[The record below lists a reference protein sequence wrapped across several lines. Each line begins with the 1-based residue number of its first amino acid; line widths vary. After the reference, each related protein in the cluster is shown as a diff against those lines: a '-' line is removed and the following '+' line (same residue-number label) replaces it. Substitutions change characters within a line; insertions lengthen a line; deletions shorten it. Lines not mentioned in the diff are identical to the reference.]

1 MALNAQDYINNGS
14 VESYVLGLSSQDEA
28 AAFEQACLEFP
39 ELMAARQA
47 FEIAL
52 EEQALQSAVAPPAEW
67 KNSIWA
73 AIQSDSAVHQS
84 PASAAP
90 VPSLTPVK
98 DHEFNGGEGRSFTAE
113 QSNPSPKAVVKEL
126 NQGTPNKS
134 SWLAAASVVLLIGSA
149 LANFYLYSENQ
160 RLQTQQNELLA
171 QNQVLVSRVKATEQ
185 NLALITNPD
194 IEPIIMKGVPSSPDS
209 RATVYWNKNTSEV
222 FLIANNLPKPNANQ
236 QYQLWAIVDGKPVD
250 AGVFEVNEA
259 GEMVNKMKSIPK
271 SEAFAVTLEKRG
283 GSASPTLEA
292 MYVIGKV

>member
-1 MALNAQDYINNGS
+1 LALNAQDYINNGS

-28 AAFEQACLEFP
+28 AAFEQACLDFP

-67 KNSIWA
+67 KNSILA
-73 AIQSDSAVHQS
+73 AIQSENAVHHS
-84 PASAAP
+84 PVSSAP
-90 VPSLTPVK
+90 IPSLSTVK
-98 DHEFNGGEGRSFTAE
+98 GEDVNSLKRE
-113 QSNPSPKAVVKEL
+113 ESNPTPKAVVKEL
-126 NQGTPNKS
+126 NQGNPNKS

-194 IEPIIMKGVPSSPDS
+194 VEPIIMKGVPSSPDS